1 MSFQK
6 LPFLDVFRDA
16 TGGSIKTRQTEFLKE
31 GEFPVVDQGQ
41 ALVAGFVNDRSRVCR
56 VNPPVIVFGD
66 HTRVIKYVDFEFA
79 MGADGTKVLVPKV
92 ESDTKYLYYALKSIQ
107 IPAAG
112 YSRHYKFL
120 KEIQIP
126 LPPLPDQRRIA
137 EILDKADALQAK
149 RRAALAQLDTL
160 TQSIF
165 LDMFGDPATNPRGWP
180 VGALRSLGRVAT
192 GGTPPSAKEGM
203 FDGAIPFITPG
214 DLESDQPIKR
224 TVTDAG
230 AQASRTVGAGATL
243 VCCIGATIGKIGK
256 SAVRSAFNQQIN
268 AVEWGERMHVEY
280 GCAVMRFFKPTII
293 TWGSSTTLP
302 ILKKSSFERIEIPVP
317 PVTDQQEFARRI
329 ERVESVRA
337 THLVALSTSNELF
350 GALQVMAFRGDL

>member
-1 MSFQK
+1 MSFQN

-92 ESDTKYLYYALKSIQ
+92 ESDTKYLYYALKAIE

-120 KEIQIP
+120 KETQIP
-126 LPPLPDQRRIA
+126 FPPLPDQRRIA
-137 EILDKADALQAK
+137 QILDKADALQAK

-165 LDMFGDPATNPRGWP
+165 LDMFGDPATNPNEMRKVPLGDLIKLKSGEFLP
-180 VGALRSLGRVAT
+180 AKEMIDSGPYSVLGGNGISGFHDQYMFEDPQIVIGRVGVYCGCVHAS
-192 GGTPPSAKEGM
+192 PPKSW
-203 FDGAIPFITPG
+203 
-214 DLESDQPIKR
+214 
-224 TVTDAG
+224 VTDNALYVSEWSPRLKFEYLLH
-230 AQASRTVGAGATL
+230 AMTHARLNQYASQSGQPL
-243 VCCIGATIGKIGK
+243 V
-256 SAVRSAFNQQIN
+256 S
-268 AVEWGERMHVEY
+268 
-280 GCAVMRFFKPTII
+280 
-293 TWGSSTTLP
+293 GSRIYP
-302 ILKKSSFERIEIPVP
+302 VAILVP
-317 PVTDQQEFARRI
+317 PEELQLAFEARIARTGKLKRLYEAANSKVDVLI
-329 ERVESVRA
+329 A
-337 THLVALSTSNELF
+337 
-350 GALQVMAFRGDL
+350 ALQHRAFQGGL